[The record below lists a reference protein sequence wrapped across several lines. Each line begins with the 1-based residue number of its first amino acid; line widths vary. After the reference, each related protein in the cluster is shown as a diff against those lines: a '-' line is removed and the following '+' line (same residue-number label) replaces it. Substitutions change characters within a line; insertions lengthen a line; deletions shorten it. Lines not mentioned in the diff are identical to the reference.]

1 MVILEVNLLNYN
13 IKCQLFINRT
23 LDIYFSENLWTNPA
37 ASYQIWYG
45 LMDLFLQDGLSWNG
59 LIHKHYFGSEIN

>member
-13 IKCQLFINRT
+13 IKWLLFINRT

-37 ASYQIWYG
+37 ASYQIW
-45 LMDLFLQDGLSWNG
+45 LFLQDGLSWNG